1 VTPRSVL
8 IVGAGLAGSR
18 CAEALRAEGFDGH
31 IVLVGDEEHA
41 PYERPALS
49 KEFLAGRRSDLHLRP
64 ESFWRD
70 RGIELRL
77 GERIRRID
85 VGRRLAR
92 SSGGAIRWDALVLAT
107 GARSRRLPAL
117 HGRPGVHALRTLAD
131 AKGLRAELGPG
142 RRLAVVGA
150 GFVGAEVA
158 STALGLGME
167 VSLLEA
173 GDAPFAAVLGREV
186 GDVLADRY
194 RSVGVDLRVG
204 ARVEALSTRADGR
217 PRALELAGA
226 GEVACDAVLVA
237 VGAEP
242 ATELFGGGPI
252 ETDACGRTHL
262 AGVYACGDVATA
274 WRPAVFAHV
283 RTEHWTSASAQGA
296 AVARA
301 ILGKEAPADE
311 VPYFWSDQFE
321 LRLQHVGHGSGWA
334 SVALEGSHHSFA
346 ARYYARDGSPV
357 AVLLA
362 NRPQEVA
369 AVRRELAESR
379 LAA

>member
-1 VTPRSVL
+1 VTPRRVL

-18 CAEALRAEGFDGH
+18 CAEVLRSEGFDGD
-31 IVLVGDEEHA
+31 VVVVGEEKHA

-49 KEFLAGRRSDLHLRP
+49 KEFLAGTRVDLGLRP
-64 ESFWRD
+64 DAFWRD

-77 GERIRRID
+77 GERVHRVD
-85 VGRRLAR
+85 VRRRLAR
-92 SSGGAIRWDALVLAT
+92 LPGGAARWDALVLAT

-117 HGRPGVHALRTLAD
+117 DRRPGVHALRTLGD
-131 AKGLRAELGPG
+131 AAALRAELGPG
-142 RRLAVVGA
+142 RRLAIVGA

-158 STALGLGME
+158 STALGLGVE

-173 GDAPFAAVLGREV
+173 GDAPFTAILGSEV
-186 GDVLADRY
+186 GGVLADRY
-194 RSVGVDLRVG
+194 RDAGVDLRVG
-204 ARVEALSTRADGR
+204 ARVEATSTRADGR
-217 PRALELAGA
+217 PRALELAGG

-242 ATELFGGGPI
+242 ATELLGGGPV
-252 ETDACGRTHL
+252 ETDACGRTRL
-262 AGVYACGDVATA
+262 PGVYACGDAATA
-274 WRPAVFAHV
+274 WRPAVSCHL
-283 RTEHWTSASAQGA
+283 RTEHWTSAAAQGA

-301 ILGKEAPADE
+301 ILGREAPADE
-311 VPYFWSDQFE
+311 VPYFWSDQFG

-334 SVALEGSHHSFA
+334 SISLDGGPDSFA

-357 AVLLA
+357 AALLA
-362 NRPQEVA
+362 NRPEDVA
-369 AVRRELAESR
+369 AVRRELAECR